1 MLSNPMNYTE
11 IKITLKDPSGQAT
24 RDTVIAFLSQHPFE
38 SFAETANS
46 VAAYIPQNLYNEN
59 QILET
64 LNDISTNIPMSWKIN
79 QIAEQNWN
87 KTWEKNYPAVTI
99 AGKCHIRAPFHPTDS
114 NAQFEIII
122 EPKMSFGTA
131 HHETTSMIIEL
142 LMEENVAGK
151 YILDMGCGTGVLAIL
166 ASKMGAKK
174 VMAIDNDKWSYENS
188 LENVARNNC
197 TNIAVKMGSHQA
209 IGDDKYDLILANINR
224 NILLQQIESYAGALN
239 TGGKIYLSGF
249 YEKDIPLLLQKAETY
264 NLALHKKLAKNSWAA
279 IILM

>member
-1 MLSNPMNYTE
+1 MNYTE
-11 IKITLKDPSGQAT
+11 IKITLADPSGQAT
-24 RDTVIAFLSQHPFE
+24 RDTVIAILSQHPFE

-64 LNDISTNIPMSWKIN
+64 LNEISKNIPMSWEIN
-79 QIAEQNWN
+79 LIAEQNWN
-87 KTWEKNYPAVTI
+87 KTWEENYPAVTI
-99 AGKCHIRAPFHPTDS
+99 AGKCHIRAPFHPTDP
-114 NAQFEIII
+114 NTQFEIII

-131 HHETTSMIIEL
+131 HHETTSMMIEL

-151 YILDMGCGTGVLAIL
+151 DVLDMGCGTGVLAIL

-174 VMAIDNDKWSYENS
+174 VVAIDNDKWAYENS

-197 TNIAVKMGSHQA
+197 TNIAVTIGDDKA
-209 IGDDKYDLILANINR
+209 IGDDKYNLILANINR
-224 NILLQQIESYAGALN
+224 NILLEQIGNYANALN
-239 TGGKIYLSGF
+239 AGGKIYLSGF

-264 NLALHKKLAKNSWAA
+264 NLALLKKLTKNSWAA
-279 IILM
+279 IILG